1 MFAFV
6 GDPLKTCLVR
16 GGMDDALESYDYLV
30 ATLHRIQFLPG
41 NIKLDPVTV
50 PSYIFHLIIIHY
62 HPLLWGKGGCFTC
75 RETHLKS
82 FGLSLVEVM
91 PLRIKLNMKIVA
103 MNTQTHGFIFQQIN
117 DE

>member
-41 NIKLDPVTV
+41 NIKTQS
-50 PSYIFHLIIIHY
+50 SYCAFIHISSHH
-62 HPLLWGKGGCFTC
+62 HPL
-75 RETHLKS
+75 S
-82 FGLSLVEVM
+82 S
-91 PLRIKLNMKIVA
+91 IVV
-103 MNTQTHGFIFQQIN
+103 G
-117 DE
+117 